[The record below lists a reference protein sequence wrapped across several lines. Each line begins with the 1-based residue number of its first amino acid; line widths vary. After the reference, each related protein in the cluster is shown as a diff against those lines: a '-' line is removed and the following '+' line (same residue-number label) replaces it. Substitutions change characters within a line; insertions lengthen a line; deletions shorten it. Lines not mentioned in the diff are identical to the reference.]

1 MAVDNGAGI
10 AKQRLRAQECH
21 GLGPDARI
29 LEMFTGEGYLYRSL
43 WHRWRGLT
51 IDMDE
56 AKVRAAAK
64 ERPSWAC
71 YKADSLRAVRGG
83 IASSVPFDVVDM
95 DAYGAPWKFL
105 RAWMLS
111 ERERAEVTTIFLT
124 DGYSNRPINVDRA
137 LFGVDYDGQVTSA
150 MVREAVPM
158 RLLEW
163 GREHGLNARI
173 RRTVRARRML
183 LHVLEVKCS

>member
-1 MAVDNGAGI
+1 MAVDNGSGI
-10 AKQRLRAQECH
+10 AKQRLRAEECRE
-21 GLGPDARI
+21 LGQDARV

-56 AKVRAAAK
+56 AKVKAASK
-64 ERPSWAC
+64 ERPMWAC

-83 IASSVPFDVVDM
+83 IAASVPFDVVDM

-111 ERERAEVTTIFLT
+111 ERTRADRTLIFLT

-137 LFGVDYDGQVTSA
+137 LFGSDYEGQVTSA
-150 MVREAVPM
+150 MVREAVPR
-158 RLLEW
+158 RLEEW
-163 GREHGLNARI
+163 GAEHGIDARI
-173 RRTVRARRML
+173 RRTVRSRRML
-183 LHVLEVKCS
+183 LHVVEAACR